1 MLDLSLSVS
10 PTLRPFFLAN
20 SSWTMATFLSSGLMW
35 RPSTSLKVS
44 ALKRSSKDESLVPVS
59 MAALPKRRWR
69 SASIRGR
76 PSWETS
82 SLSTKSATIPI
93 RLTTWLMPS
102 RPWMA
107 AMSLPRKFPL
117 PRLVPWLLRRSISI
131 EKEELMPLKVSLEA
145 TSVARLTAKL
155 LKETVDM
162 TKRIRKI
169 IRVLNFLRQT

>member
-1 MLDLSLSVS
+1 
-10 PTLRPFFLAN
+10 
-20 SSWTMATFLSSGLMW
+20 
-35 RPSTSLKVS
+35 
-44 ALKRSSKDESLVPVS
+44 
-59 MAALPKRRWR
+59 
-69 SASIRGR
+69 
-76 PSWETS
+76 
-82 SLSTKSATIPI
+82 
-93 RLTTWLMPS
+93 
-102 RPWMA
+102 MA